1 MFPAHVLVEVSPEG
15 RHIFTMLT
23 LVILDLKW
31 VKLCQFLLVIMNLF
45 LWHLLVD
52 IVEVLGHIP
61 RPHRRVF
68 ATLTPIGYSHEG
80 FY

>member
-1 MFPAHVLVEVSPEG
+1 
-15 RHIFTMLT
+15 
-23 LVILDLKW
+23 
-31 VKLCQFLLVIMNLF
+31 MNLF
-45 LWHLLVD
+45 LWYLFVD